1 MSEQLKLFSKNPKD
15 DAPELT
21 FLARNTWH
29 DKGLPRKVMQSIVE
43 TPSPLVGSNLF
54 MFPTSLDFL
63 LADFKI
69 SSPWLPK
76 NIEMEYTGAAL
87 DDLDLKVI
95 LVIVKIMEA
104 RKKPSPQIL
113 DELVDV
119 LTKNDESFKSKSEDE
134 KIKARAAIKEEWGNK
149 EGAFFNLNQFREGSS
164 LVDGRSGYGREAIMK
179 SVEKMSKSILKIT
192 VHAPDPNNTYSVP
205 TQFLKTVL
213 IPGQSTAYV
222 SLPPTILEFFH
233 FPRSIV
239 HVGLLVNSKLGIE
252 NKTKKN
258 QKQNENQRTRLG
270 IHSQLFVLLMTF
282 ARGRTWSIKESDILA
297 RSLHHLML
305 EQHKGNLSGEDTV
318 VSKKHGT
325 TVGDNKGLTKNSI
338 YTTLSRQRKYINQF
352 FEDLQACGGLIYQK
366 TGGRGQV
373 EYSFIIKKDFERVV
387 QEKMVL
393 ESMEKEA
400 EEKTS

>member
-1 MSEQLKLFSKNPKD
+1 
-15 DAPELT
+15 
-21 FLARNTWH
+21 
-29 DKGLPRKVMQSIVE
+29 
-43 TPSPLVGSNLF
+43 
-54 MFPTSLDFL
+54 
-63 LADFKI
+63 
-69 SSPWLPK
+69 
-76 NIEMEYTGAAL
+76 
-87 DDLDLKVI
+87 
-95 LVIVKIMEA
+95 
-104 RKKPSPQIL
+104 
-113 DELVDV
+113 
-119 LTKNDESFKSKSEDE
+119 
-134 KIKARAAIKEEWGNK
+134 
-149 EGAFFNLNQFREGSS
+149 
-164 LVDGRSGYGREAIMK
+164 
-179 SVEKMSKSILKIT
+179 
-192 VHAPDPNNTYSVP
+192 
-205 TQFLKTVL
+205 
-213 IPGQSTAYV
+213 
-222 SLPPTILEFFH
+222 
-233 FPRSIV
+233 
-239 HVGLLVNSKLGIE
+239 
-252 NKTKKN
+252 
-258 QKQNENQRTRLG
+258 
-270 IHSQLFVLLMTF
+270 MTF